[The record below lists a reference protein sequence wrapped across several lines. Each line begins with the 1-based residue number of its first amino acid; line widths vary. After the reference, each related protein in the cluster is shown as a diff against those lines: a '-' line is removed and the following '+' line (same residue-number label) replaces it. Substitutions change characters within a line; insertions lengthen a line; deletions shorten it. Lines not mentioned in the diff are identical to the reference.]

1 MHTRTDQV
9 RSGGIRQF
17 FRNSRS
23 FVLGAGIGSGMTA
36 RAAERAGA
44 DFVLALNAGRFRA
57 MGGSSPASILPIRNC
72 NEFVAG
78 FGRTEILTSTKL
90 PVFVGICTFDPQLD
104 MDRWLERIISWGFS
118 GVTNFPSVVH
128 IDDYRRSLLEK
139 CGLGYEREIKLLVK
153 AAQRGLMTIGYTRT
167 RSEARRMVEAGPE
180 AICINFNL
188 NRSIEAGS
196 DPSMSLAE
204 LAARTS
210 AVARVAQSVNK
221 NVVCLLGGGP
231 VTKPDELLGICRE
244 TGVQGFIGG
253 SSLDRVPLE
262 MSVLEVT
269 SGFKTIHLLREK
281 VDLLER
287 QLQLSGFRH
296 GVIAQSSVMKR
307 TLETARRL
315 GASPHPVLVWGE
327 AGSGKRRIAN
337 LVHAFSDRKH
347 VKAALFHCRPGPAIA
362 TIGAL
367 FGAERDENT
376 RRQLSLLETSSNTA
390 ILLLH
395 LDQLSRDG
403 QERLADYI
411 ETGTFTL
418 LNGVSLLRSTAR
430 IIATATVARGASL
443 QTVICPR
450 LLALFA
456 GLDIQLPALPDR
468 LEDLPQL
475 VQHFTVE
482 AKGDS
487 NAQTLGI
494 ENSAFQA
501 LAGHHWPGNLRELRQ
516 IVNQLVTLPGTHIT
530 SEVLRPLLNASPPA
544 KPVLPFSERE
554 WIIEGL
560 KRNRLHRG
568 KTARSLGLSR
578 KTLYNKIKKL
588 RILE

>member
-1 MHTRTDQV
+1 MHRPTDQV
-9 RSGGIRQF
+9 KGGSIRQF

-57 MGGSSPASILPIRNC
+57 MGGSSPASILPIRNA

-78 FGRTEILTSTKL
+78 FGRTEILHSTKL
-90 PVFVGICTFDPQLD
+90 PVFFGACTFDPQLD
-104 MDRWLERIISWGFS
+104 IDGFLDRITRWGFS
-118 GVTNFPSVVH
+118 GVSNFPSVIH

-139 CGLGYEREIKLLVK
+139 SGLGYAREIELLVK
-153 AAQRGLMTIGYTRT
+153 AAGRGLMTIAYTRT
-167 RSEARRMVEAGPE
+167 QSEARRMVEAGAE

-188 NRSIEAGS
+188 NRGIESGS
-196 DPSMSLAE
+196 DPSISLPE

-210 AVARVAQSVNK
+210 AVARVAQSIDR
-221 NVVCLLGGGP
+221 NVICLLGGGP
-231 VTKPDELLGICRE
+231 ITKPDELLDICRE

-296 GVIAQSSVMKR
+296 GIIAQSSGMKR
-307 TLETARRL
+307 VLETTRRL
-315 GASPHPVLVWGE
+315 AGNPNPVLVWGE

-337 LVHAFSDRKH
+337 LIHAFSDRKH
-347 VKAALFHCRPGPAIA
+347 TKPALFHCRPGPAID
-362 TIGAL
+362 TVGAL
-367 FGAERDENT
+367 FGAEGDENR
-376 RRQLSLLETSSNTA
+376 RRQLSLLEAASDST
-390 ILLLH
+390 LLLMH
-395 LDQLSRDG
+395 VDQLSRDG
-403 QERLADYI
+403 QERLADYL
-411 ETGTFTL
+411 ETGTFTP
-418 LNGVSLLRSTAR
+418 LNGASVVRSNAR
-430 IIATATVARGASL
+430 IVATATVARGAGLASVL
-443 QTVICPR
+443 CPR
-450 LLALFA
+450 LLAFFV
-456 GLDIQLPALPDR
+456 GLDIELPALPNR

-475 VQHFTVE
+475 IQHFTVE

-487 NAQTLGI
+487 NAQTLAI
-494 ENSAFQA
+494 EKSAFLA

-516 IVNQLVTLPGTHIT
+516 IVNQLVSLKDTHIV
-530 SEVLRPLLNASPPA
+530 SDVLKPLLSAASPTRPTA
-544 KPVLPFSERE
+544 AFSERE

>member
-1 MHTRTDQV
+1 MHTRADQV
-9 RSGGIRQF
+9 RGGGIRQF

-78 FGRTEILTSTKL
+78 FGRTEILPSTKL
-90 PVFVGICTFDPQLD
+90 PVFFGACTFDPQLD
-104 MDRWLERIISWGFS
+104 IDRWLERIIRWGFS
-118 GVTNFPSVVH
+118 GVTNFPSVIH

-139 CGLGYEREIKLLVK
+139 CGLGYEREIELLVK
-153 AAQRGLMTIGYTRT
+153 AAKRGLMTIAYTRT
-167 RSEARRMVEAGPE
+167 QSEARRMVEAGTE

-188 NRSIEAGS
+188 NRSIETGS
-196 DPSMSLAE
+196 APSISLAE
-204 LAARTS
+204 LAARAS
-210 AVARVAQSVNK
+210 AVARVAQSIDRNAI
-221 NVVCLLGGGP
+221 CLLGGGP
-231 VTKPDELLGICRE
+231 ITKPDELLEICRE

-315 GASPHPVLVWGE
+315 GASPNPVLVWGE
-327 AGSGKRRIAN
+327 AGSGKRRIAS
-337 LVHAFSDRKH
+337 LVHSFSDRKH
-347 VKAALFHCRPGPAIA
+347 VNAALFHCRRGLAIDM
-362 TIGAL
+362 IGAL
-367 FGAERDENT
+367 FGAEADENR
-376 RRQLSLLETSSNTA
+376 RRQLSLLEGASDSA
-390 ILLLH
+390 LLLTH
-395 LDQLSRDG
+395 VDQLSRDG
-403 QERLADYI
+403 QERLADYL
-411 ETGTFTL
+411 ETGTFTP
-418 LNGVSLLRSTAR
+418 LNGASLVRSNAR
-430 IIATATVARGASL
+430 IIATVTVARGASL
-443 QTVICPR
+443 ESVLCPR
-450 LLALFA
+450 LLAFFA
-456 GLDIQLPALPDR
+456 GLDIELPALPNR

-475 VQHFTVE
+475 IQHFTVE
-482 AKGDS
+482 AKGVS

-494 ENSAFQA
+494 ENSAFLA
-501 LAGHHWPGNLRELRQ
+501 LAGHYWPGNLRELRQ
-516 IVNQLVTLPGTHIT
+516 IVNQLVMLPGTHIT
-530 SEVLRPLLNASPPA
+530 ADVLKPLLNASSRA
-544 KPVLPFSERE
+544 KPISALSERE
-554 WIIEGL
+554 WIIDGL

>member
-9 RSGGIRQF
+9 KRGSIRQF

-57 MGGSSPASILPIRNC
+57 MGGSSPASILPIRNA

-78 FGRTEILTSTKL
+78 FGRTEILPSTKL
-90 PVFVGICTFDPQLD
+90 PVFFGACTFDPQLD
-104 MDRWLERIISWGFS
+104 IDGFLDRIIRWGFS
-118 GVTNFPSVVH
+118 GVSNFPSVIH

-139 CGLGYEREIKLLVK
+139 SGLGYAREIELLVK
-153 AAQRGLMTIGYTRT
+153 AARRGLMTIAYTRT
-167 RSEARRMVEAGPE
+167 QSEARRMVEAGAE
-180 AICINFNL
+180 TICINFNL
-188 NRSIEAGS
+188 NRGIESGA
-196 DPSMSLAE
+196 DPSISLSE

-210 AVARVAQSVNK
+210 AVARVAQSIDR
-221 NVVCLLGGGP
+221 NVICLLGGGP
-231 VTKPDELLGICRE
+231 ITKPDELLDICRE
-244 TGVQGFIGG
+244 TGIQGFIGG

-296 GVIAQSSVMKR
+296 GIIAQSSVMKR
-307 TLETARRL
+307 VLETTRRL
-315 GASPHPVLVWGE
+315 AGNPNPVLVWGE

-337 LVHAFSDRKH
+337 LIHAFSDRKH
-347 VKAALFHCRPGPAIA
+347 TKAALFHCRPGPAID
-362 TIGAL
+362 TVGAL
-367 FGAERDENT
+367 FGAEGDEHR
-376 RRQLSLLETSSNTA
+376 RRQLSLLEATSDSA
-390 ILLLH
+390 LLLMH
-395 LDQLSRDG
+395 VDQLSRDG
-403 QERLADYI
+403 QERLADYL
-411 ETGTFTL
+411 ETGSFTP
-418 LNGVSLLRSTAR
+418 LNGASVIRSSAR
-430 IIATATVARGASL
+430 IVATATVARGAGLESVL
-443 QTVICPR
+443 CPR
-450 LLALFA
+450 LLAFFV
-456 GLDIQLPALPDR
+456 GLDIELPALPNR

-475 VQHFTVE
+475 IQHFTVE

-487 NAQTLGI
+487 SAQTLAI
-494 ENSAFQA
+494 EKSAFLA

-516 IVNQLVTLPGTHIT
+516 IVKQLVTLKDTHIV
-530 SEVLRPLLNASPPA
+530 SEVLKPLLSAASPT
-544 KPVLPFSERE
+544 KPKAAFSERE